1 MKNKYYTPELEEFR
15 VGFEYEYNNTWG
27 GFSKRIVTEENLM
40 DKLINIGSGNDRV
53 PFNYNWR
60 VKYLDKQ
67 DIESLGFGNYKR
79 AVCHWYKMEG
89 HFKDG
94 FGAYGK
100 WSKIRLLHCKDLNTI
115 KIKAFE
121 HSWDEEET
129 VLFQGKIKNK
139 SELKKLLKQ
148 LNIE

>member
-1 MKNKYYTPELEEFR
+1 MKNKYYTPSIEEFR

-40 DKLINIGSGNDRV
+40 DKLISIGSGNDRV

-67 DIESLGFGNYKR
+67 DIESLGFNNTKEH
-79 AVCHWYKMEG
+79 AVSYSSS
-89 HFKDG
+89 
-94 FGAYGK
+94 Y
-100 WSKIRLLHCKDLNTI
+100 
-115 KIKAFE
+115 KIKDNKVFQIQ
-121 HSWDEEET
+121 SYWDMQRDERENLIRIYIGDLHKYPYTEI
-129 VLFQGKIKNK
+129 FRGEIKNL

-148 LNIE
+148 LNIK